1 MRSESELYFPFF
13 LTDMDLHD
21 IYDLYIE
28 QEEDNLSPNKLV
40 STESCLFQESI
51 GKLLLVLLNLP
62 VIFNAD
68 FIVDKIFSDSCPGLV
83 LIERYFL
90 FQF

>member
-1 MRSESELYFPFF
+1 MRIESELYFPFF

-40 STESCLFQESI
+40 PTKSCLFQESL
-51 GKLLLVLLNLP
+51 GKLLLAFLNLSM
-62 VIFNAD
+62 IF
-68 FIVDKIFSDSCPGLV
+68 
-83 LIERYFL
+83 
-90 FQF
+90 